1 MHQCAHKVLHSI
13 FIGYYRSLRKLVLI
27 LCKSVEHFNE
37 TKHQSLKLLTQSK
50 YKKECLNEIKKKP
63 GMTLTCDVAQF
74 L

>member
-1 MHQCAHKVLHSI
+1 MSSSYCGMPKVCIKVLHSI

-50 YKKECLNEIKKKP
+50 YKKEWLNEIKKKP
-63 GMTLTCDVAQF
+63 EWR
-74 L
+74 